1 MAVGVLY
8 QEQGA
13 CTLLLDCLWLTFPY
27 VLYLDWYCI
36 WIVLLS
42 PLFVLLTCPLFGTRN
57 YCDLE
62 IIMRG

>member
-13 CTLLLDCLWLTFPY
+13 CTLLLVANIHLCI
-27 VLYLDWYCI
+27 VLF
-36 WIVLLS
+36 LLS

-62 IIMRG
+62 K